1 MKFIKE
7 FFKWFVIINTGIL
20 LALAFNTISY
30 DLIPSKFLWEVFIAS
45 ATTSLITAIIFS
57 IDPRKEMPRYAQ
69 ILAVVI
75 HYVCLLIIMTV
86 LGKSFGW
93 IGLDCKGIAIMAL
106 SVAGVY
112 ICTTVL
118 SIVLGTQEAK
128 KMNEALNAFKD

>member
-20 LALAFNTISY
+20 LVLAFNTVGY
-30 DLIPSKFLWEVFIAS
+30 DRIPSVFLWEVFIAS
-45 ATTSLITAIIFS
+45 AATSLITAIFFS
-57 IDPRKEMPRYAQ
+57 IDPKKEMPRYLQ

-75 HYVCLLIIMTV
+75 HYVCLLIIMIV

-93 IGLDCKGIAIMAL
+93 IALDGKGIVIMAL